1 MLPRSAFRLS
11 CALIAAFA
19 FVGCDDDTPSG
30 NDDPGLEVTPLFTG
44 IAEGDT
50 LRLSARLNGQPV
62 AVTWDSQFD
71 SVATVDA
78 TGLVTAVSG
87 GFTPITATATSG
99 QMVRS
104 ASITVIPIPVLVS
117 GTARTGLS
125 GATGSQQY
133 FKITIPAG
141 ITQLKFTMSLGTG
154 DADLYVRRGARP
166 TLDVFDCAPFAGGNA
181 EECTF
186 NNPAAG
192 TWYVLLDA
200 FAAYS
205 GVRLVATVTP

>member
-1 MLPRSAFRLS
+1 MMPRSAFRLS
-11 CALIAAFA
+11 CALLAAFA
-19 FVGCDDDTPSG
+19 VVACDDDGPSG
-30 NDDPGLEVTPLFTG
+30 SDEPGLEITPLFTG

-50 LRLSARLNGQPV
+50 LRLTATLNGQPV
-62 AVTWDSQFD
+62 AVTWESEHD
-71 SVATVDA
+71 SVATVTPD
-78 TGLVTAVSG
+78 GLVTAVSG
-87 GFTPITATATSG
+87 GFTPITATASSG
-99 QMVRS
+99 NMIRS

-125 GATGSQQY
+125 GATGSQQF

-141 ITQLKFTMSLGTG
+141 ISELKFTMSGGTG
-154 DADLYVRRGARP
+154 DADLYVRLGARP
-166 TLDVFDCAPFAGGNA
+166 TLAVFDCAPFAGGNA

-186 NNPAAG
+186 ADPDAG

-200 FAAYS
+200 FSAYS

>member
-1 MLPRSAFRLS
+1 MLPRSTLRLS
-11 CALIAAFA
+11 CALLAALAFA
-19 FVGCDDDTPSG
+19 GCDDDGPSG
-30 NDDPGLEVTPLFTG
+30 SDDPGLEVTPLFTG

-50 LRLSARLNGQPV
+50 LRLRATLNGQP
-62 AVTWDSQFD
+62 ATVTWDSQYD
-71 SVATVDA
+71 SVATVSAD
-78 TGLVTAVSG
+78 GLVTAVSG
-87 GFTPITATATSG
+87 GFTPITATATTGSL
-99 QMVRS
+99 MRS

-125 GATGSQQY
+125 GATGSQQF

-141 ITQLKFTMSLGTG
+141 VTSLRFEMSGGTG

-181 EECTF
+181 ETCTF